1 MRGMP
6 DSLLIGV
13 VIASAVAVSYWL
25 TMGLASLFDRISRWS
40 ANRYAR
46 KMGYPT
52 LVDVVKRFEPATKQ
66 DEGVP
71 MRMPYV
77 VPEIKSIDVSK
88 LEPLP

>member
-1 MRGMP
+1 MP

-52 LVDVVKRFEPATKQ
+52 LVDVAKRFEPATKQ
-66 DEGVP
+66 D
-71 MRMPYV
+71 MAKARDAMHALLD
-77 VPEIKSIDVSK
+77 DVRRER
-88 LEPLP
+88 LRIERGEL